1 MTHSIYKKNRRTC
14 FFWERGG
21 KSHCKQYR
29 GEGIQMTERKT
40 LLSELRHFN
49 NPGWPCCTFL
59 ALPSLWPG
67 FESHQGRHVGLSFS
81 VPNWFWG
88 FPTSK
93 TEHFRCSS
101 SQVFQACELQ
111 RDMHFWGILGFITR
125 NRRRRWRRRWQEQWD
140 SYTVNLSSVKRYLGV
155 SRL

>member
-67 FESHQGRHVGLSFS
+67 FESHQGRHMGLSFS

-88 FPTSK
+88 FPHLQNWTFLRL
-93 TEHFRCSS
+93 HRFFRLASYSAICAFEESLVS
-101 SQVFQACELQ
+101 LPEIGADDDADDDKNSVI
-111 RDMHFWGILGFITR
+111 RTR
-125 NRRRRWRRRWQEQWD
+125 WICHQWN
-140 SYTVNLSSVKRYLGV
+140 ST
-155 SRL
+155 